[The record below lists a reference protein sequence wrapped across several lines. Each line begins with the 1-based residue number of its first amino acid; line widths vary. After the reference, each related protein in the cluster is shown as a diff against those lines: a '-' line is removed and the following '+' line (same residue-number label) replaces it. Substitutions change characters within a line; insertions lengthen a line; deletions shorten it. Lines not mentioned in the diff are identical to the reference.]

1 MTELLAILVPVIVA
15 LVALI
20 GNWLSG
26 AAQRRDAKTQ
36 SDFGLLDRW
45 RALSDELDEQRAA
58 EHARAAELSERL
70 DRLSERVA
78 VLETRDLEWARYV
91 DKLTD
96 HINRQLP
103 PPPPPR
109 PETLGQETP

>member
-1 MTELLAILVPVIVA
+1 MSELLAILVPVIVA
-15 LVALI
+15 VVALA

-26 AAQRRDAKTQ
+26 SAQRRDAKTQ
-36 SDFGLLDRW
+36 SDLGLLDRW

-58 EHARAAELSERL
+58 ERARAAELSERL
-70 DRLSERVA
+70 DKLAERVA
-78 VLETRDLEWARYV
+78 LLENRDIEWARYV
-91 DKLTD
+91 DRLTD

-109 PETLGQETP
+109 PETLG

>member
-15 LVALI
+15 LVALG

-36 SDFGLLDRW
+36 SDLGLLDRW
-45 RALSDELDEQRAA
+45 KTLSDELDEQRIA
-58 EHARAAELSERL
+58 ERARATELSERL

-91 DKLTD
+91 DRLTD

-109 PETLGQETP
+109 PETLG

>member
-1 MTELLAILVPVIVA
+1 MSELLAILVPVIVA

-36 SDFGLLDRW
+36 TDFGLLDRW
-45 RALSDELDEQRAA
+45 KTLSDELDEQRIA
-58 EHARAAELSERL
+58 ERSRAAELSERL
-70 DRLSERVA
+70 DKLAERVA
-78 VLETRDLEWARYV
+78 FLENRDFEWARYV
-91 DKLTD
+91 DRLTD

-109 PETLGQETP
+109 PEALGRSAQ